1 TIGGGSSRRLD
12 LRFPRQDESVDRKS
26 GLGHKQRRHSAS
38 GLLPLVRAGTD
49 IQRSGPRSG
58 MLQNLTNAARTALG
72 RLSLRTKFLLSLALT
87 IAGLTFATLLVVRNT
102 VQSQVWQRV
111 EEDARNATLAF
122 QLMQHQR
129 QLTLNHKA
137 DLLATLAFMRN
148 GDATAIRDASQDPW
162 QSEDC
167 DLMLLADAKGRVV
180 AMHAI
185 SKDLPM
191 GDARAMLRRS
201 LTARAVSRGGSA

>member
-122 QLMQHQR
+122 
-129 QLTLNHKA
+129 
-137 DLLATLAFMRN
+137 MRN

-167 DLMLLADAKGRVV
+167 DLMVLADAKGKVV

-185 SKDLPM
+185 SQDLPM
-191 GDARAMLRRS
+191 EDAQAMLRRS
-201 LTARAVSRGGSA
+201 SHRESSFTWWVSEGRIYQVAVQPFYRD